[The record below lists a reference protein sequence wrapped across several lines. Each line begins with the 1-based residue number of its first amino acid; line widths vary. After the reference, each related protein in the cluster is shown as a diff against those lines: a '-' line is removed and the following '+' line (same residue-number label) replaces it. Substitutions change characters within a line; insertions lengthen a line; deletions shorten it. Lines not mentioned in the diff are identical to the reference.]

1 MRLNTIISSYWCH
14 TSRQITPRDDTYDP
28 GGQEA
33 HTEPP
38 APEKILSSDSIRR
51 NGRQIKID
59 Y

>member
-51 NGRQIKID
+51 NGRQINID